1 MFTALVAKA
10 LCEVSKL
17 EKMSGRL
24 QLTCQ
29 YDIAHKRLV
38 TSLDNFYD
46 DDGLYAS
53 YIRNGQKVG
62 KHCYTQATIL
72 FADGAPVERATHMCD
87 VLRNPDGKAID
98 MTLAAL
104 QLKYDA
110 LVRYADDRKFCIDE
124 IKRIFGG
131 MVLGGATSFW
141 ETANGEA
148 DFDDAGSLCHGWSAV
163 ACYVLDNYY
172 KTK

>member
-1 MFTALVAKA
+1 
-10 LCEVSKL
+10 
-17 EKMSGRL
+17 MSGRL
-24 QLTCQ
+24 QLACQ

-38 TSLDNFYD
+38 ASLDNFYD

-124 IKRIFGG
+124 IKRIFGS

-172 KTK
+172 KIK